1 VGAAIS
7 LLDDAQLGASVS
19 VRSFARIGSIV
30 SVQSRVEFSQKD
42 TYAVF
47 NSAANS
53 LEFYVEG
60 QRGLGI
66 LEKSSSGGG
75 ILHGVWYSDNLVHT
89 SDRRLKSNIR
99 PLMETLNVQAGHA
112 GRAGDGAVW
121 VLRELRPVSYRFR
134 RGAESKLER
143 FGFIADEMAATI
155 PQVVREMPTQHRG
168 IAYQDLIAVLVA
180 ALQSVQQRLDG
191 YEREQTS
198 RLEAVE
204 LGLRRLQSALLQHA
218 TSMEGYLQDLGSKL
232 RASTLV
238 SSLRL

>member
-1 VGAAIS
+1 M
-7 LLDDAQLGASVS
+7 
-19 VRSFARIGSIV
+19 
-30 SVQSRVEFSQKD
+30 
-42 TYAVF
+42 
-47 NSAANS
+47 
-53 LEFYVEG
+53 
-60 QRGLGI
+60 
-66 LEKSSSGGG
+66 
-75 ILHGVWYSDNLVHT
+75 HGVWYSDNLVHT

-99 PLMETLNVQAGHA
+99 PLMERLNVQAG
-112 GRAGDGAVW
+112 RAGSAKDGAVW

-143 FGFIADEMAATI
+143 FGFIADEIATTI

-168 IAYQDLIAVLVA
+168 IVYQDLIAVLVA
-180 ALQSVQQRLDG
+180 AFQSVQQRLES
-191 YEREQTS
+191 YEHEQNS

-218 TSMEGYLQDLGSKL
+218 KSVEESLQDLGAKL